1 MRTLYIECNMG
12 AAGDMLMSALY
23 ELMDEE
29 QKEEFLKRMNGLGL
43 PGVRITPRKSSTCGI
58 SGTHM
63 EVTVYGEEEHEPGE
77 EHAGPHTDHHG
88 HEHAELHADHHSPEH
103 GEPHPG
109 HHGHG
114 HEEMHG
120 DHHGHAHTGH
130 AGHHH
135 HADPL
140 HIAEVIGGL
149 DLPEEVRDNAGK
161 VYDAI
166 ADAEAKAHGCPV
178 EQVHFH
184 EVGALDAVADVT
196 GVCYAIYL
204 LRPERIVA
212 SPVHVGSGTVRCA
225 HGIMPVPAPATANL
239 LADVPMYGGNI
250 RGELCTPTGAALL
263 VHFADSFGDM
273 PVMSKTSVGIG
284 VGTKEF
290 EQANCVR
297 VFLGEAQSMK
307 ETNATETIGETAEE
321 QFQDVAAGNG
331 RIAELVCN
339 IDDMTPEALAF
350 AKARLIELGALD
362 AYTVAG
368 TMKKGRPGWELT
380 VLCETE
386 RIDET
391 AKNIMRETTTNG
403 VRVRICEK
411 YFLTPGI
418 ETVQTE
424 CGQVRIKTAEGFGI
438 RHEKPEYED
447 TAAYAKKAQ
456 MSYRE
461 AYEHIISLRNEQ
473 ARKEQDKNGQD
484 KGADQ
489 RGAQR

>member
-1 MRTLYIECNMG
+1 MRTLYIECRMG

-29 QKEEFLKRMNGLGL
+29 QKKEFLERMNGLGL
-43 PGVRITPRKSSTCGI
+43 PGVKITSRKSSTCGI

-63 EVTVYGEEEHEPGE
+63 EVTVYGEEEHEHE
-77 EHAGPHTDHHG
+77 HG
-88 HEHAELHADHHSPEH
+88 HEHGH

-109 HHGHG
+109 HHGYG

-120 DHHGHAHTGH
+120 DHPG
-130 AGHHH
+130 HH

-140 HIAEVIGGL
+140 HISELIGGL
-149 DLPEEVRDNAGK
+149 DLPEEVRANAGQ

-196 GVCYAIYL
+196 GVCYAMYL
-204 LRPERIVA
+204 LKPERIVV

-239 LADVPMYGGNI
+239 LSGVPMYGGSI
-250 RGELCTPTGAALL
+250 QGELCTPTGAALL

-273 PVMSKTSVGIG
+273 PVISGTDVGIG
-284 VGTKEF
+284 IGTKKF
-290 EQANCVR
+290 DQANCVR
-297 VFLGEAQSMK
+297 IFLGE
-307 ETNATETIGETAEE
+307 ETSGTN
-321 QFQDVAAGNG
+321 VKKSGNG
-331 RIAELVCN
+331 EIAELVCN

-350 AKARLIELGALD
+350 AAARLIELGALD
-362 AYTVAG
+362 VYTVAG

-380 VLCETE
+380 VLCETD

-403 VRVRICEK
+403 VRVRLCEK

-418 ETVQTE
+418 ERLQTE
-424 CGQVRIKTAEGFGI
+424 HGEVRIKTAEGFGI

-447 TAAYAKKAQ
+447 TAACARKEQ
-456 MSYRE
+456 ISYRE
-461 AYEHIISLRNEQ
+461 AYEQVL
-473 ARKEQDKNGQD
+473 ALRKEQAGKTEQGGEQ
-484 KGADQ
+484 
-489 RGAQR
+489 

>member
-1 MRTLYIECNMG
+1 MRTLYIECRMG

-23 ELMDEE
+23 ELMDGE
-29 QKEEFLKRMNGLGL
+29 QKKEFLERMNGLGL
-43 PGVRITPRKSSTCGI
+43 PGVKITSRKSSTCGI

-63 EVTVYGEEEHEPGE
+63 EVTVYGEEEHEHE
-77 EHAGPHTDHHG
+77 HG
-88 HEHAELHADHHSPEH
+88 HEHGH

-109 HHGHG
+109 HH
-114 HEEMHG
+114 
-120 DHHGHAHTGH
+120 
-130 AGHHH
+130 

-140 HIAEVIGGL
+140 HISELIGGL
-149 DLPEEVRDNAGK
+149 DLPEKVRANAGQ

-204 LRPERIVA
+204 LKPERIVV

-239 LADVPMYGGNI
+239 LSGVPMYGGSI
-250 RGELCTPTGAALL
+250 QGELCTPTGAALL

-273 PVMSKTSVGIG
+273 PVMSGTDVGIG
-284 VGTKEF
+284 IGTKEF
-290 EQANCVR
+290 DQANCVR
-297 VFLGEAQSMK
+297 IFLGEEISG
-307 ETNATETIGETAEE
+307 TN
-321 QFQDVAAGNG
+321 VKKSGNG
-331 RIAELVCN
+331 EIAELVCN

-350 AKARLIELGALD
+350 AAARLIELGALD
-362 AYTVAG
+362 VYTVAG

-380 VLCETE
+380 VLCETD

-403 VRVRICEK
+403 VRVRLCEK

-418 ETVQTE
+418 ETIQTE
-424 CGQVRIKTAEGFGI
+424 RGKVRIKTAEGFGI

-447 TAAYAKKAQ
+447 TAACARKEQ
-456 MSYRE
+456 ISYRE
-461 AYEHIISLRNEQ
+461 AYEQVL
-473 ARKEQDKNGQD
+473 ALRKEQAGKTEQGGEQ
-484 KGADQ
+484 
-489 RGAQR
+489 

>member
-23 ELMDEE
+23 ELLDDT

-43 PGVRITPRKSSTCGI
+43 PGVCITPRKASTCGI

-63 EVTVYGEEEHEPGE
+63 EVTVYGEEEHEHDHPQGE
-77 EHAGPHTDHHG
+77 LHGDYHA
-88 HEHAELHADHHSPEH
+88 HEHGGTIHEH
-103 GEPHPG
+103 GG
-109 HHGHG
+109 TLSG
-114 HEEMHG
+114 
-120 DHHGHAHTGH
+120 
-130 AGHHH
+130 HH

-140 HIAEVIGGL
+140 HIAELIAGL
-149 DLPEEVRDNAGK
+149 ALPEEVRDNARQ

-184 EVGALDAVADVT
+184 EVGALDAVTDVA
-196 GVCYAIYL
+196 GVCYAVYL
-204 LRPERIVA
+204 LKPERIVV

-239 LADVPMYGGNI
+239 LSDVPMYGGSI

-297 VFLGEAQSMK
+297 VFLGESQAVKPADGFGTAGEAIGKQSK
-307 ETNATETIGETAEE
+307 DEG
-321 QFQDVAAGNG
+321 AGNG
-331 RIAELVCN
+331 QIAELVCN

-350 AKARLIELGALD
+350 AAARLIELGALD
-362 AYTVAG
+362 VYTVAG
-368 TMKKGRPGWELT
+368 TMKKGRPGWEVT
-380 VLCETE
+380 VLCETD

-391 AKNIMRETTTNG
+391 AKHIMRETTTNG
-403 VRVRICEK
+403 VRVRLCGK

-418 ETVQTE
+418 ETVQSA

-447 TAAYAKKAQ
+447 AAACARKAQ
-456 MSYRE
+456 VSYRE
-461 AYEHIISLRNEQ
+461 AYDQ
-473 ARKEQDKNGQD
+473 ALLLRKEQIGKTEQGGDE
-484 KGADQ
+484 
-489 RGAQR
+489 